1 MTGGTID
8 DILAGNPDLGTLPSV
23 FHRVEAAVNDPTSS
37 FEAMSR
43 AIETDSALTA
53 KLLRIANSSLY
64 NFPSRIN
71 SIDRA
76 ISIIGT
82 QQLRDL
88 VLAATII
95 RYFSHLP
102 VAGVDMDS
110 FWRHSIVTALLARSL
125 AGARRETNV
134 ERFYVA
140 GLLHDIGRL
149 LMFMHLTTPSARILA
164 RRDERQCLLFQ
175 AEQEVLGVDHAE
187 LGGDLLRAWN
197 LPRAFEEPVRHH
209 HSPSLASQYPI
220 ETAVVHVADSIAN
233 ALRLGTSGERYVP
246 PINDETWIRI
256 ALPENMLEQ
265 VITYTDMHYQ
275 QVVDVFM
282 A

>member
-1 MTGGTID
+1 MTASFIKE
-8 DILAGNPDLGTLPSV
+8 ILESNPDLGTLPNV
-23 FHRVEAAVNDPTSS
+23 YHQVEAAVNDPSSS
-37 FEAMSR
+37 FDAMSR
-43 AIETDSALTA
+43 AIESDTALTA

-64 NFPSRIN
+64 NFPGQIAN
-71 SIDRA
+71 IDRA

-95 RYFSHLP
+95 RYFNHLP

-110 FWRHSIVTALLARSL
+110 FWRHSIVTALLARNL
-125 AGARRETNV
+125 ASARRETNV

-140 GLLHDIGRL
+140 ALLHDIGRL
-149 LMFMHLTTPSARILA
+149 LMYIHLTDQSAKILSL
-164 RRDERQCLLFQ
+164 RDQRQCLLFQ
-175 AEQEVLGVDHAE
+175 AEQEILGVDHAQ
-187 LGGDLLRAWN
+187 LGGDLLAAWR

-209 HSPSLASQYPI
+209 HDPSMATHYPI

-246 PINDETWIRI
+246 PIDDEAWIRI
-256 ALPENMLEQ
+256 SLPESMLKQ
-265 VITYTDMHYQ
+265 IIDHTDKHYH